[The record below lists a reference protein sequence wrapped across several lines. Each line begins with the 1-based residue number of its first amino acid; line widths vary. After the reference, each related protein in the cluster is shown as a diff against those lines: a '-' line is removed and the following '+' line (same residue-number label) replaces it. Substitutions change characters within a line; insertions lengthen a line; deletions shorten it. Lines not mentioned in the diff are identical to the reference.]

1 MEITEGAVLETLPG
15 IVLATGE
22 SALYQTGDKVRVLT
36 RKPIGHYRVPI
47 YLRGKSGVVQS
58 VIKPAL
64 DNEAEGFG
72 RNAGRERHYYR
83 ITVSMAALWVGYA
96 GAPGDALLIEVFETW
111 LERI

>member
-1 MEITEGAVLETLPG
+1 MLETLPR

-22 SALYQTGDKVRVLT
+22 TPLFQPGDRVRVLT
-36 RKPIGHYRVPI
+36 RKPIGHYRVPL
-47 YLRGKSGVVQS
+47 YLRGKDGIVKS

-72 RNAGRERHYYR
+72 RNAGQERHYYR
-83 ITVSMAALWVGYA
+83 ITVPMAALWPGYA